1 MRAML
6 SSTFSFID
14 AVLLSNR
21 VLQFEKIYD
30 IMATKTSFKGG
41 NMNTPLLL
49 AGSAWEE
56 FVSIFT
62 GEFAWLTIILMVV
75 GMVLC
80 IIEAIVPGFGIFGIS
95 GILCEVAAVVVN
107 ATLCQGSPLQVLILI
122 LIMTLVTLLIFLLFV
137 RSARFGLLGKT
148 SIVENKSSIPSDY
161 GKEDAQKL
169 QDLIGKEGIL
179 VTECHPIGNIRIGD
193 QVLEVSSRGGI
204 IPKGDVVKVVAV
216 ENNVIYV
223 SKITY

>member
-1 MRAML
+1 MC
-6 SSTFSFID
+6 
-14 AVLLSNR
+14 
-21 VLQFEKIYD
+21 
-30 IMATKTSFKGG
+30 TKFGSKGG
-41 NMNTPLLL
+41 NMNTSILL
-49 AGSAWEE
+49 AGSAWNE

-62 GEFAWLTIILMVV
+62 GEFAWLTILLMVV

-95 GILCEVAAVVVN
+95 GILCEVGAVVVN
-107 ATLCQGSPLQVLILI
+107 ATLCNGSPLQVLILI
-122 LIMTLVTLLIFLLFV
+122 LIITLVTLLIFLLFV

-161 GKEDAQKL
+161 GKEDTQKL
-169 QDLIGKEGIL
+169 KELIGKEGIL
-179 VTECHPIGNIRIGD
+179 VTECHPVGNVRIGD
-193 QVLEVSSRGGI
+193 EVFEVSSKGGI

-216 ENNVIYV
+216 ENNIIYV